1 MKGWYTVNF
10 LTPLRREEQ
19 LHCRRVSAISKL
31 LAEAAGASAPE
42 ATTIAQ
48 SALLHDI
55 GKSALPQRI
64 FHALSP
70 LSQREQTLLRAHTT
84 IGKELL
90 EGTESILSTASIVA
104 YQHHEY
110 LDGSGYWGLR
120 SQEIHPHAKLITVV
134 DVFDTHTFRKAS
146 WEDNDVRCYLEQRAG
161 TQLDAESIRLL
172 LSNFKQ
178 VLDAGYSVNAYSG

>member
-1 MKGWYTVNF
+1 MNF

-31 LAEAAGASAPE
+31 LAETAGVSAPE

-64 FHALSP
+64 FHSLEPLSP
-70 LSQREQTLLRAHTT
+70 REQTLLRAHTT

-90 EGTESILSTASIVA
+90 EGTETILSTAAIVA

-110 LDGSGYWGLR
+110 LDGSGYWGLHGP
-120 SQEIHPHAKLITVV
+120 EIHPHAKLIAVV
-134 DVFDTHTFRKAS
+134 NAFDTLTFRKAY
-146 WEDNDVRCYLEQRAG
+146 WENIEVQHSLEQCAG
-161 TQLDAESIRLL
+161 TRLDADIVHML
-172 LSNFKQ
+172 LSNLAQ
-178 VLDAGYSVNAYSG
+178 VLDTGYSVNAYNGQDTHL

>member
-1 MKGWYTVNF
+1 MNF

-31 LAEAAGASAPE
+31 LADAAGMSAPE
-42 ATTIAQ
+42 AATIAQ

-55 GKSALPQRI
+55 GKSALPQRL
-64 FHALSP
+64 FHTLNP
-70 LSQREQTLLRAHTT
+70 LSQREQALLKAHTT

-120 SQEIHPHAKLITVV
+120 GQEIHPHAKLITVV
-134 DVFDTHTFRKAS
+134 DMFDSLTFRKAS
-146 WEDNDVRCYLEQRAG
+146 WENDAVRSHLEQRAG
-161 TQLDAESIRLL
+161 TQLDAEAVHLL
-172 LSNFKQ
+172 LSNFEQ
-178 VLDAGYSVNAYSG
+178 VLGAGYSVNTHSGQNAHF

>member
-1 MKGWYTVNF
+1 MNF

-31 LAEAAGASAPE
+31 LAEAACASAPE

-55 GKSALPQRI
+55 GTSALPQRI
-64 FHALSP
+64 FHSLEPLSP
-70 LSQREQTLLRAHTT
+70 REQTLLRAHTT

-104 YQHHEY
+104 YQHHEH
-110 LDGSGYWGLR
+110 LDGSGYWGLHGP
-120 SQEIHPHAKLITVV
+120 EIHPHAKLIAVV
-134 DVFDTHTFRKAS
+134 NAFDTLTFRKAS
-146 WEDNDVRCYLEQRAG
+146 WENLDVQHILEQRAG
-161 TQLDAESIRLL
+161 TQLDADTVHLL
-172 LSNFKQ
+172 LSNLTQ
-178 VLDAGYSVNAYSG
+178 VLDAGHSVNAYRGQKTHL

>member
-1 MKGWYTVNF
+1 VNF

-31 LAEAAGASAPE
+31 LAETSGVSSPE

-64 FHALSP
+64 FHTPEPLSP
-70 LSQREQTLLRAHTT
+70 REQTLVKAHTT
-84 IGKELL
+84 LGKELL
-90 EGTESILSTASIVA
+90 EGTETILSTAAIVA

-110 LDGSGYWGLR
+110 LDGSGYWGLHGH
-120 SQEIHPHAKLITVV
+120 ELHPHTKLIAVV
-134 DVFDTHTFRKAS
+134 NTFDALTFRKAS
-146 WEDNDVRCYLEQRAG
+146 WDNGDVRHTLEQRAG
-161 TQLDAESIRLL
+161 TQLDADAVHLL
-172 LSNFKQ
+172 LSNLDR
-178 VLDAGYSVNAYSG
+178 VLDAGYSANAHSGQNTHF

>member
-1 MKGWYTVNF
+1 VNF

-42 ATTIAQ
+42 ATAIAR
-48 SALLHDI
+48 SALFHDI

-64 FHALSP
+64 FHKLEPLSP
-70 LSQREQTLLRAHTT
+70 REQTLLRAHTT

-90 EGTESILSTASIVA
+90 EGTETILSTASIVA
-104 YQHHEY
+104 YQHHEH

-120 SQEIHPHAKLITVV
+120 GQEINPHATLIAVV
-134 DVFDTHTFRKAS
+134 NAFDSLTFRKAS
-146 WEDNDVRCYLEQRAG
+146 WENVEVQRSLEQRAG
-161 TQLDAESIRLL
+161 TQLDVDTVHLL
-172 LSNFKQ
+172 LSNLAR
-178 VLDAGYSVNAYSG
+178 VLDAGHSVNAHSGKNTHL